1 MLLQSVELGRP
12 GSRQR
17 SSSTPSALPIGGP
30 STFAAPQ
37 ARQLR
42 KQLWRDGL
50 RRCQALAA
58 VAEQALARIHNT
70 WSTLKGALWF

>member
-1 MLLQSVELGRP
+1 MLLQTIEHGRP

-17 SSSTPSALPIGGP
+17 SSSTPSALPIGSP
-30 STFAAPQ
+30 SDVCRPTSSPAAET
-37 ARQLR
+37 ALA
-42 KQLWRDGL
+42 DGL

-70 WSTLKGALWF
+70 WPTLKGALWF